1 MIVLVCGLSMSGKST
16 LISQAD
22 LARVPA
28 EHVKASDVL
37 RRLDRP
43 TVGLAANDVLINQTL
58 LVNWLM
64 RSLNDQSR
72 SIVLDGHLLL
82 ETPDGPQLIPEGVLR
97 PLPIAGAIAIHDDPS
112 LIAKRRKGSPLTTC
126 IQDIQDLTTIEEL
139 QARRFAR
146 VRRVEFLALWAT
158 EVAKFEA
165 AVGRFFKKRAAG

>member
-28 EHVKASDVL
+28 EHVKASKVL
-37 RRLDRP
+37 RGLDRP
-43 TVGLAANDVLINQTL
+43 TVGLVADYVIANQSL

-64 RSLNDQSR
+64 QSLSDQPR

-82 ETPDGPQLIPEGVLR
+82 ETADGPQLIPDGVLR
-97 PLPIAGAIAIHDDPS
+97 PLPIAGAIAIYDDPF
-112 LIAKRRKGSPLTTC
+112 LIAKRRKESPLTTC
-126 IQDIQDLTTIEEL
+126 VQDIQDLTTIEEL

-146 VRRVEFLALWAT
+146 LRRVKFAVVRAND
-158 EVAKFEA
+158 VAEFEA
-165 AVGRFFKKRAAG
+165 ALDRCFTT